1 MYAVIKTGG
10 KQYRVKA
17 DEVLKIESLVAEIGK
32 DVKFD
37 EVLLIGEGD
46 AVVSGSPFIPQA
58 VVKATVLSH
67 GRHKKIRIIK
77 FRRRKH
83 YMKRMGHRQNYTEVK
98 IVSISQ
104 PNSEH

>member
-10 KQYRVKA
+10 KQYRVKK
-17 DEVLKIESLVAEIGK
+17 DEVLKIESLPQEVGK
-32 DVKFD
+32 DVKFVV
-37 EVLLIGEGD
+37 VLLIGEGD
-46 AVVSGSPFIPQA
+46 KIVCGSPWIPKAVVQA
-58 VVKATVLSH
+58 EVISH
-67 GRHKKIRIIK
+67 GRYKKIRIIK

-104 PNSEH
+104 PKGEN